1 MAARDAAEMR
11 MELLM
16 RDFKTVVDEVA
27 GIGSSQGSSDSPLTG
42 SDQLPP
48 PPSTS
53 RSAVQGKSGKGRASG
68 SMGAVGWSDLQKQM
82 SDISMRWANARRD
95 ARAAV
100 FGCVSVHPRV
110 SPFTRGASSSQTSS
124 HDPKA
129 KKETRAFRAGQD
141 MSFTESSSLASDS
154 RFSSIGDAFDTAP
167 SGEYKYVQMRK
178 VWGATSPLCLRGDA
192 PSTFDRGGE
201 SVGEDDV
208 ALHLSRVHAL
218 QKDLAK
224 FSQRAFELTHS
235 WPWPVVDEESGGG
248 VDPCLP
254 EDLSWDRGGMGS
266 ARGDGRGKSHLSS
279 LQADVRAH
287 QCLSELRATSRE
299 MLLHCSALAPLAPLA
314 ANAALSGLEQFVQE
328 VRGLTTTMSYVTW
341 LCC

>member
-1 MAARDAAEMR
+1 
-11 MELLM
+11 M

-53 RSAVQGKSGKGRASG
+53 RTAVQGKSDKGRAHG

-82 SDISMRWANARRD
+82 SDISARWANARRD

-110 SPFTRGASSSQTSS
+110 SPFTRGASSQTSS
-124 HDPKA
+124 GREGKNDPKA
-129 KKETRAFRAGQD
+129 KKETRPFRAGQD

-154 RFSSIGDAFDTAP
+154 KFSSIGDADRAP
-167 SGEYKYVQMRK
+167 SGEYQYVQLRK
-178 VWGATSPLCLRGDA
+178 VWGATSPLCLLGDA
-192 PSTFDRGGE
+192 PSAFDRGGE
-201 SVGEDDV
+201 SVGEDNV
-208 ALHLSRVHAL
+208 SLHLSRVHAL

-235 WPWPVVDEESGGG
+235 WPAVESGGG
-248 VDPCLP
+248 VDPRLP

-266 ARGDGRGKSHLSS
+266 VGGDGREKSHLSS

-287 QCLSELRATSRE
+287 QSLSELRATSRE

-328 VRGLTTTMSYVTW
+328 VRVLTTTMSYVNG